1 MTHNSINIL
10 VPQTEETIKWNISRN
25 ENCNKPIKNAIEFS
39 RRMNYMDGRVLGL
52 EDNCIELDFLVEINC
67 MF

>member
-1 MTHNSINIL
+1 
-10 VPQTEETIKWNISRN
+10 
-25 ENCNKPIKNAIEFS
+25 
-39 RRMNYMDGRVLGL
+39 MNYMDGRVLGL